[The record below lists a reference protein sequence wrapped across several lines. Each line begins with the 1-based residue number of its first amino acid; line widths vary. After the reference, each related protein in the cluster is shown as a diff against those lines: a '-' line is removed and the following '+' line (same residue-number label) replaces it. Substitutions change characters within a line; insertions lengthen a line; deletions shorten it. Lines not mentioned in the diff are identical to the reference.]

1 MVSVVKRLD
10 ARRREDPHPTS
21 AATPPAQGAWAV
33 QQVDDVPT
41 QEVQVGGVRGGVVT
55 EGVSQAG
62 FLHTEGNQNVCDAN
76 TVEFKCST

>member
-33 QQVDDVPT
+33 QQVDDVSA

-62 FLHTEGNQNVCDAN
+62 FLHTEGKQSACDTN